1 MRQIILDTE
10 TTGMEKTGM
19 SPEAGH
25 RIIEIGAIE
34 IVDRKITDNIFQT
47 YLNPKRS
54 IDPGSIHIH
63 GITDAFVAD
72 KPEFQEILQEFL
84 DFIKDAELVMHNAPF
99 DVAFINRELS
109 LAGYDKELHEICEIK
124 DTLPMARKIHPG
136 KRNSLNALCSRY
148 GVDKTN
154 RELHGALKDAK
165 LLAQVFLLMSG
176 GQVGFFNLDQ
186 TFSEYK
192 TNYTS
197 VFDISKRKIITIE
210 PSIEELKEHKEYI
223 KNMKKKSDVTIH

>member
-1 MRQIILDTE
+1 MKQIILDTE
-10 TTGMEKTGM
+10 TTGL

-34 IVDRKITDNIFQT
+34 IVNRKITDNNFQT

-63 GITDAFVAD
+63 GITDEFVAD
-72 KPEFQEILQEFL
+72 KPEFPEIMQEFL

-99 DVAFINRELS
+99 DVAFINLELS
-109 LAGYDKELHEICEIK
+109 LAGFNKELHEICEIK
-124 DTLPMARKIHPG
+124 DTLPMARKMHPG
-136 KRNSLNALCSRY
+136 KRNSLDALCSRY

-154 RELHGALKDAK
+154 RDLHGALTDAK
-165 LLAQVFLLMSG
+165 LLAQVFLLMTG

-186 TFSEYK
+186 TFSAYK

-197 VFDISKRKIITIE
+197 VFDISKRKIIAIE

>member
-1 MRQIILDTE
+1 MKQIILDTE
-10 TTGMEKTGM
+10 TTGL

-34 IVDRKITDNIFQT
+34 IVDRKITDNNFQT

-72 KPEFQEILQEFL
+72 KPEFQEIMQEFL

-99 DVAFINRELS
+99 DVAFINLELS
-109 LAGYDKELHEICEIK
+109 LAGFNKKLHEICEIK

-136 KRNSLNALCSRY
+136 KRNSLDALCSRY

-154 RELHGALKDAK
+154 RDLHGALIDAK
-165 LLAQVFLLMSG
+165 LLAQVFLLMTG

-186 TFSEYK
+186 TRSEYK
-192 TNYTS
+192 TDYTS
-197 VFDISKRKIITIE
+197 VFDISKRKIIAIE
-210 PSIEELKEHKEYI
+210 PSSEELKEHEEYI
-223 KNMKKKSDVTIH
+223 KTIKKKSDETIH

>member
-1 MRQIILDTE
+1 MKQIILDTE
-10 TTGMEKTGM
+10 TTGL

-34 IVDRKITDNIFQT
+34 IVNRKITDNNFQT

-54 IDPGSIHIH
+54 IDPGSINIH

-72 KPEFQEILQEFL
+72 KPEFQEIMQEFL

-99 DVAFINRELS
+99 DVAFINLELS
-109 LAGYDKELHEICEIK
+109 LAGFNKKLHEICEIK

-136 KRNSLNALCSRY
+136 KRNSLDALCSRY

-154 RELHGALKDAK
+154 RDLHGALIDAK
-165 LLAQVFLLMSG
+165 LLAQVFLLMTG
-176 GQVGFFNLDQ
+176 GQEGFFSLDQ
-186 TFSEYK
+186 TFSGYQ
-192 TNYTS
+192 TSYTS
-197 VFDISKRKIITIE
+197 VFDISQRKIITIE
-210 PSIEELKEHKEYI
+210 PSIEELKDHEEYI
-223 KNMKKKSDVTIH
+223 KTMKKKSDATIH

>member
-10 TTGMEKTGM
+10 TTGL

-34 IVDRKITDNIFQT
+34 IVDRKITDNNFQT

-72 KPEFQEILQEFL
+72 KPEFQEIMQEFL

-99 DVAFINRELS
+99 DVAFINLELS
-109 LAGYDKELHEICEIK
+109 LAGFNKKLHEICEIK

-136 KRNSLNALCSRY
+136 KRNSLDALCSRY

-154 RELHGALKDAK
+154 RDLHGALIDAK
-165 LLAQVFLLMSG
+165 LLAQVFLLMTG

-186 TFSEYK
+186 TRSEYK
-192 TNYTS
+192 TDYTS
-197 VFDISKRKIITIE
+197 VFDISKRKIIAIE
-210 PSIEELKEHKEYI
+210 PSSEELKEHEEYI
-223 KNMKKKSDVTIH
+223 KTIKKKSDVTIH